1 LAGFFQPILC
11 SVPDQSIF
19 FVLSKPFNRH
29 GSKIRS
35 LSNDREQSRTIYRER
50 SRTTFGRSSDG
61 NTADLELVETAG
73 QPSDDGC
80 YENGKPG
87 FWNMGGFG
95 IRGLPRGSLR
105 CVSAVKSDRGL
116 WAQCATV
123 TVAVIGWPIWL
134 SRSLYHA

>member
-95 IRGLPRGSLR
+95 KCFGVCPEALYGAFLR
-105 CVSAVKSDRGL
+105 LNPTACF
-116 WAQCATV
+116 
-123 TVAVIGWPIWL
+123 WL
-134 SRSLYHA
+134 SARR